1 MKKTLL
7 FVLALLGLPLV
18 GLEAQTSLDLL
29 NEVLAARQCSRID
42 MGVPEVR
49 VEECVFTL
57 GRDLRFTTRFSE
69 HPAGGF
75 ALGSFEV
82 NYQLPNGNFVIG
94 GSDDEGNC
102 VSSTTNRDV
111 PGSPFPAAVLVSPRT
126 GDVYA
131 VPEDIDD
138 CVGDG

>member
-18 GLEAQTSLDLL
+18 GLEAQTSLCLL
-29 NEVLAARQCSRID
+29 NEVLAARECSRID
-42 MGVPEVR
+42 MGNPDIR
-49 VEECVFTL
+49 LEECVFTL
-57 GRDLRFTTRFSE
+57 GRDLRFTTTFSE
-69 HPAGGF
+69 HSNGNSVGIF
-75 ALGSFEV
+75 RVDYL
-82 NYQLPNGNFVIG
+82 LPNGNFVIG
-94 GSDDEGNC
+94 ASDAEGNC
-102 VSSTTNRDV
+102 IAITTTARNREY
-111 PGSPFPAAVLVSPRT
+111 PPPAAVLVSPRT